1 MRCQIYSL
9 IVFFALLALP
19 VLAGAQMSI
28 PIGNPGGIG
37 TLGISAPSLGGE
49 IMAKARCHIQL
60 TGRIF
65 PEGQAIPKDLRV
77 VRLRIGEA
85 VVPMVLDPEGENPY
99 DPKYQAFRFDRLK
112 EVYDSLLRITVAVQ
126 VEHKDDMAQLEGRRD
141 SSDALRVDGCA
152 RGWVMPVFEI
162 SSVRRSH

>member
-1 MRCQIYSL
+1 MRCQMYSL
-9 IVFFALLALP
+9 IVFFALLAPP
-19 VLAGAQMSI
+19 VVAQAQMGLSI
-28 PIGNPGGIG
+28 GG
-37 TLGISAPSLGGE
+37 LAAPSLGGE
-49 IMAKARCHIQL
+49 IMSKARCQIL
-60 TGRIF
+60 LSGRIF
-65 PEGQAIPKDLRV
+65 PEGEPIPKDLRV
-77 VRLRIGEA
+77 VKLRIGES

-112 EVYDSLLRITVAVQ
+112 EVYDSLLRITVAVR
-126 VEHKDDMAQLEGRRD
+126 VEHKDDMAQLEDRRD